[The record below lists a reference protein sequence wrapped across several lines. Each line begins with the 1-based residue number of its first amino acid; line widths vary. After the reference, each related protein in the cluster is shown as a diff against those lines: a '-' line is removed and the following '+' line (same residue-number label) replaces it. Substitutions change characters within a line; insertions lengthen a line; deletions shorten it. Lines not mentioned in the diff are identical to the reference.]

1 MYMYYVYI
9 DTGCALNAGMFDGRR
24 GAEDSQ
30 PAARN
35 TCIKSFINIF
45 SFPVEGRERKK
56 VMKTFAYFL
65 SRTYFVSFGRL
76 LLSCVCM
83 LCWSLSVSVSISLS
97 LWISIP
103 SSLTYLR
110 VAVTPLIF
118 ITLFPSYLALCI
130 GYLMFVD
137 VPLLHVDMS
146 SADMSPLSELL

>member
-1 MYMYYVYI
+1 MRVH
-9 DTGCALNAGMFDGRR
+9 AL
-24 GAEDSQ
+24 
-30 PAARN
+30 
-35 TCIKSFINIF
+35 
-45 SFPVEGRERKK
+45 
-56 VMKTFAYFL
+56 L
-65 SRTYFVSFGRL
+65 VS
-76 LLSCVCM
+76 
-83 LCWSLSVSVSISLS
+83 LCLCLSLSLSLSLS